1 MRLILVVSYL
11 VSLSTTALGQ
21 IPAATEQ
28 KLTLSDVVRI
38 EAFESH
44 KRSDS
49 YGIASFAISNG
60 TDKPV
65 NSIELMCWLDDDR
78 AHGTR
83 VLIWPKQ
90 GAIPAHG
97 SQEFSNVNI
106 GRAAGNAR
114 STCEVAGVE

>member
-21 IPAATEQ
+21 TPATTEQ
-28 KLTLSDVVRI
+28 KLTLSDGVRI
-38 EAFESH
+38 AAFESH
-44 KRSDS
+44 KRPDG
-49 YGIASFAISNG
+49 YGIASFAISND

-65 NSIELMCWLDDDR
+65 NSIELMCWPDDDR
-78 AHGTR
+78 AHGTT

-106 GRAAGNAR
+106 GRATRDAR
-114 STCEVAGVE
+114 STCEVARVE

>member
-1 MRLILVVSYL
+1 MRLILIVSYL
-11 VSLSTTALGQ
+11 VSSSTVGLCQA
-21 IPAATEQ
+21 PAATEP
-28 KLTLSDVVRI
+28 KPTLSEVIRI
-38 EAFESH
+38 EAFQTY
-44 KRSDS
+44 KRADS

-78 AHGTR
+78 AHGTK
-83 VLIWPKQ
+83 VLIWPRQ

-97 SQEFSNVNI
+97 SQQFTNVNI
-106 GRAAGNAR
+106 GLTGDTR